1 VETERHQPN
10 ASSPRDSRPRVFV
23 VRRLPATIE
32 AQLSNRYDVELNP
45 TDETYPLERL
55 VAAAREADAI
65 VSTVVDDVPGE
76 VFDAPDRRIR
86 LVANFGVGFD
96 RIDVAAARRHGVVV
110 TNTPGVLTEDTADLA
125 MMLLLAAAR
134 RAAEAER
141 ELRAGEWEGWRP
153 THMLGTRVNG
163 ATLGIV
169 GYGRIGAAVARRA
182 YRGFGMR
189 VLFVN
194 PSTPDT
200 RAVADAAAERSETL
214 EALLERC
221 DFISLHAPARPET
234 RRLLDAERIAR
245 MRPGAIL
252 VNTARGDLV
261 DENALADAL
270 ERGALAAAGLDV
282 FEREP
287 FVSQRLL
294 ALRNVVL
301 LPHIGSA
308 TTSSRVAMGVRVL
321 ANLDAFFRGLE
332 PPDRVA

>member
-1 VETERHQPN
+1 MATETDQPN
-10 ASSPRDSRPRVFV
+10 VERNRGARPKVFV

-32 AQLSNRYDVELNP
+32 AQMRTRYDVELNP

-55 VAAAREADAI
+55 IEAARDADAI
-65 VSTVVDDVPGE
+65 VPTVVDEVPAAIFDVAG
-76 VFDAPDRRIR
+76 RRVR
-86 LVANFGVGFD
+86 LIANYGVGFD
-96 RIDVAAARRHGVVV
+96 RIDIAAARRQGVVV

-125 MMLLLAAAR
+125 MMLILAAAR
-134 RAAEAER
+134 RASEAER
-141 ELRAGEWEGWRP
+141 QLRAGEWKGWRP
-153 THMLGTRVNG
+153 THMLGTRVHG

-189 VLFVN
+189 VLYVN
-194 PSTPDT
+194 PSEPDP
-200 RAVADAAAERSETL
+200 RAVADAAAERCESL
-214 EALLERC
+214 EALLAES
-221 DFISLHAPARPET
+221 DFVSLHAPARPET
-234 RRLLDAERIAR
+234 KRLLDAARIAS

-261 DENALADAL
+261 DEHALADAL
-270 ERGALAAAGLDV
+270 ERGAIAAAGLDV

-287 FVSQRLL
+287 AVSARLL
-294 ALRNVVL
+294 ALENTVL

-321 ANLDAFFRGLE
+321 ANLDAFFRGSD